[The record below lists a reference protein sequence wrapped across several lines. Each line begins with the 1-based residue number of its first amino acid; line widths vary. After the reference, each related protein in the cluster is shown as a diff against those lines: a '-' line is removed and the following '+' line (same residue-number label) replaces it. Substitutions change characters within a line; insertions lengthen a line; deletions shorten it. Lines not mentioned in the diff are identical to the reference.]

1 MNERFE
7 RHPGACVAG
16 ARGVPPRAERGTAA
30 RRPLR
35 RAVASALAGALAAVA
50 AVPTFAQANFPQ
62 RSIRMLIPVSAGS
75 QTDIIARI
83 IGQKITENWGQQV
96 LVDNRPGAGGT
107 VAGTMLVN
115 ATPDGHTMLLNSISH
130 AVNASLYAKLPFDTL
145 RDFAGVAQVGSTP
158 NVLVVPNDLGV
169 KTMRDLLALARSR
182 PGKLNFASAGIGT
195 GTHLNGEQFKLAA
208 GIDIVHVPYKGTPEA
223 LNDTVNNRVQMF
235 FAPLSPVLPF
245 LRDRRV
251 TPLAVSTAQRAPAL
265 PDLQTVAEAGLPGFE
280 FDLWLGILAP
290 SKVPRPL
297 LNTISAEIKRVLELP
312 DVRERMLALGIDPR
326 YSTPDAFDRFIRSE
340 VDRIAKIV
348 KAAGARVE

>member
-1 MNERFE
+1 MSASSQC
-7 RHPGACVAG
+7 HP
-16 ARGVPPRAERGTAA
+16 AA
-30 RRPLR
+30 RPG
-35 RAVASALAGALAAVA
+35 LARQALAADTRSRGSRRHLSRAVLSALVGAVSVA
-50 AVPTFAQANFPQ
+50 IAAPALAQASFPQ

-75 QTDIIARI
+75 QTDIVARI

-115 ATPDGHTMLLNSISH
+115 ATPDGHTLLLNSISH
-130 AVNASLYAKLPFDTL
+130 AVNASLYARLPFDTL

-169 KTMRDLLALARSR
+169 KSLRDLLALARSR

-223 LNDTVNNRVQMF
+223 LNDTANNRVQMF

>member
-1 MNERFE
+1 MSASSQS
-7 RHPGACVAG
+7 HPDVRSTFARQTLPTG
-16 ARGVPPRAERGTAA
+16 ARSPARLRCLPRAVLSALVG
-30 RRPLR
+30 
-35 RAVASALAGALAAVA
+35 AVAVAVA
-50 AVPTFAQANFPQ
+50 APALAQGTFPQ

-75 QTDIIARI
+75 QTDIVARI

-169 KTMRDLLALARSR
+169 KSLRDLLALARSR